1 MYWSVVY
8 RPSLFMRLLSL
19 TPRDRVAG
27 GDGIFPEGPVVAKL
41 ATGQLSQM
49 GYVGT
54 RLGVDF

>member
-1 MYWSVVY
+1 
-8 RPSLFMRLLSL
+8 MRLLSL